1 MRLLLLIHVLH
12 VLASGS
18 FAQEEGST
26 LSSDYHDFQP
36 EEEDSV
42 SRSSVPGAEPR
53 HARKFPF
60 FRKDFPLSEV
70 NHTDHPFLR
79 LKVTRRNSTE
89 GADEENDVNITKARI
104 YIWPQTVNCDIGGLL
119 TNGVVRKRATFLVE
133 KANYSEG
140 LCMTATPEISP
151 NGHQTVWTMALDDNG
166 VVRKRANF
174 LDDNF
179 EDSNQFKTFESYEN
193 FDKTY
198 EVVLEGNGTIEEWH
212 IATWLVIGLYV
223 VFCVGFF
230 VIWYL
235 IVYPGDCL

>member
-1 MRLLLLIHVLH
+1 MRLLLVLIHVLH

-26 LSSDYHDFQP
+26 LTSDHHDFQP

-42 SRSSVPGAEPR
+42 SRSSMPDAEQR
-53 HARKFPF
+53 HATRFPF
-60 FRKDFPLSEV
+60 FKKDFPLSEV
-70 NHTDHPFLR
+70 EDHEDHPFLR

-89 GADEENDVNITKARI
+89 GVDEENDVIIPKARI
-104 YIWPQTVNCDIGGLL
+104 YIWPQTIANNCDIGGLL

-151 NGHQTVWTMALDDNG
+151 NGHHTVWTMALDELDN
-166 VVRKRANF
+166 VRS
-174 LDDNF
+174 LQSF
-179 EDSNQFKTFESYEN
+179 EDFRSYEN

-212 IATWLVIGLYV
+212 IATWLVIGVYV
-223 VFCVGFF
+223 AFCVGFF

-235 IVYPGDCL
+235 IVYPGNCL

>member
-1 MRLLLLIHVLH
+1 MRLLIVLIHVLH

-26 LSSDYHDFQP
+26 LSSDHHDFQP

-42 SRSSVPGAEPR
+42 SRSSVPGAELR
-53 HARKFPF
+53 HEMQFPF
-60 FRKDFPLSEV
+60 FRKNFPDDED
-70 NHTDHPFLR
+70 HRPFQDHPFLR

-104 YIWPQTVNCDIGGLL
+104 YIWPQTDNCEISGLL

-151 NGHQTVWTMALDDNG
+151 NGHQTAWTMALDDNG
-166 VVRKRANF
+166 VVRKRASF

-179 EDSNQFKTFESYEN
+179 EDFKSYEN
-193 FDKTY
+193 FNKTY

-223 VFCVGFF
+223 AFCVGFF

>member
-1 MRLLLLIHVLH
+1 MRLLLVLLHVLH

-26 LSSDYHDFQP
+26 LTSDHHDFQP
-36 EEEDSV
+36 EPEEDSV

-89 GADEENDVNITKARI
+89 GADEESDKNITKARI
-104 YIWPQTVNCDIGGLL
+104 YIWPQTGNCDISGLL

-151 NGHQTVWTMALDDNG
+151 NGHQTVWTMALDDSG
-166 VVRKRANF
+166 VVRKRASF

-179 EDSNQFKTFESYEN
+179 EDFKSYEN
-193 FDKTY
+193 FNKTY
-198 EVVLEGNGTIEEWH
+198 EVILEGNGTIEEWH

-223 VFCVGFF
+223 AFCVGFF